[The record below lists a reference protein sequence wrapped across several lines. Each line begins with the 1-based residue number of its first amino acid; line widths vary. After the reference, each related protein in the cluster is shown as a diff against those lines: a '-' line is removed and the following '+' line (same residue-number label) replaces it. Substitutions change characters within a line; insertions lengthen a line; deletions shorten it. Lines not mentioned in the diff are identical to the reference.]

1 MTDTSP
7 RRVIWA
13 LVFLLAVATAG
24 LAAVDPARPGVSS
37 AQGSAAQPL
46 KGEIRLSPGKL
57 RPISM
62 PITLDGLN
70 QKFTDFS
77 RKASGYEYGAT
88 ARTKIARQC
97 AGKAYSVQDQ
107 RAVGCTGT
115 DTVDQ
120 CMDKLYDHCL
130 KTTSNP
136 GGPDGTTQEFQES
149 AKTVAVEARALS
161 RMLNQYADQADQAVK
176 TLVP

>member
-1 MTDTSP
+1 MGTSS
-7 RRVIWA
+7 RRAIWP
-13 LVFLLAVATAG
+13 LVFILALATAG

-37 AQGSAAQPL
+37 AQGSAAAPL

-62 PITLDGLN
+62 PITSEGLN
-70 QKFTDFS
+70 QKFTEFS
-77 RKASGYEYGAT
+77 RKARGYEYGAQ

-97 AGKAYSVQDQ
+97 ADKAYTVQDQ

-120 CMDKLYDHCL
+120 CMDKLYDNCL
-130 KTTSNP
+130 RTTSNP
-136 GGPDGTTQEFQES
+136 GGADVTAQEFQES
-149 AKTVAVEARALS
+149 AKMIAGEARALS
-161 RMLNQYADQADQAVK
+161 RLLNQFADQADQAVK